1 MKDNTIE
8 VTESDGMY
16 SITGVAKYLNLSVR
30 TVQRMIKRGDIR
42 AYRIGGVMRVPPLAL
57 EELLRKSAIEGTL
70 RDDTWRQ
77 QDLF

>member
-8 VTESDGMY
+8 VAESDGMY